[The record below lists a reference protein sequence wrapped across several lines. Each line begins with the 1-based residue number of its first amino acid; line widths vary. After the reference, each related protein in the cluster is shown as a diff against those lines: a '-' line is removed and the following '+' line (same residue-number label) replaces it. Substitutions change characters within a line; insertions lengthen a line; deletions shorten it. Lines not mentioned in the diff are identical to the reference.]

1 MDAVVGCLEDVR
13 LTDRKK
19 QKLRMAGV
27 EQYGKFKSKQGM
39 NTMGRITGDIGV
51 I

>member
-13 LTDRKK
+13 LTDTKR
-19 QKLRMAGV
+19 QKLRKAGV

-39 NTMGRITGDIGV
+39 NAMGRVTGDTGEI
-51 I
+51 